1 MRSFFSQTFFCLVI
15 LILISFATY
24 AQSEQK
30 DSISVS
36 AKHRANKAAL
46 FSAVVPGLGQAY
58 NHKYWKIPIL
68 YAGFGTLYYFI
79 QSNNTEYLKF
89 KSALIDRTD
98 NNPATTD
105 NYPNLSNDD
114 INVRKDF
121 YRRNRDLSII
131 LTGVLYTLNILDA
144 YVDSQLLDFDVSDNL
159 SVHTSP
165 TLINFTGQNFK
176 AGLQLTFTFK

>member
-1 MRSFFSQTFFCLVI
+1 MRSFFSQKFFI
-15 LILISFATY
+15 LIILSLMNFASH

-36 AKHRANKAAL
+36 AKHRANRAAL

-58 NHKYWKIPIL
+58 NHKYWKLPIL
-68 YAGFGTLYYFI
+68 YAGFGALYYFI
-79 QSNNTEYLKF
+79 HSNNTEYLKF
-89 KSALIDRTD
+89 KSALINRTD
-98 NNPATTD
+98 NNPATVD

-114 INVRKDF
+114 IIVRKDF

-159 SVHTSP
+159 TFHTSP
-165 TLINFTGQNFK
+165 TLINFSGQNYK